1 MPLQYINEM
10 LGLPELHLHKIVS
23 IDAQEVHLEASP
35 VAYKQPCPIC
45 DSEQHVKCDGR
56 NQPRQIRHLS
66 ILGRKSYVHVP
77 SQRLT
82 CTRFGIRFVWMYDF
96 VGPKQRYSRAFRA
109 ETVEQALGSTSAHS
123 ARMQDVPA
131 STVQR
136 MHQDALPTE
145 NERLMEQAWREAK
158 DTAGLVL
165 GIDDFAIKKGHTYN
179 TGIHNLRGE
188 TMLDLLAGRKLD
200 ELRAYA
206 RQHPEFLAL
215 NPQSRCDGLGSGVS
229 YVDQRMLSECH
240 PHCGSFPCS

>member
-1 MPLQYINEM
+1 M
-10 LGLPELHLHKIVS
+10 
-23 IDAQEVHLEASP
+23 EASP